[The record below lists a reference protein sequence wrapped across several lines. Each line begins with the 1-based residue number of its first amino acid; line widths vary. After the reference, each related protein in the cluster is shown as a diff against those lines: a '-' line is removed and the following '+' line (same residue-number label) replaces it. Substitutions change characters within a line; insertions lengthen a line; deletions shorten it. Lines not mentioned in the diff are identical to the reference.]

1 MDTVEM
7 HHLPALGHS
16 TANCP
21 TIKKSIKPPVKVFVQ
36 KPMEVP
42 PIPPNRRR
50 EEVVAEF
57 PTSRKGESGEDVVED
72 NGGRTSC
79 SSNDKAPYLLS
90 MISIACWNVRGLNRR
105 DHQMAV
111 CDLIREFDIKF
122 IGLLETR
129 VATHNISQIQS
140 FMLHGWNWFVDPNEV
155 GNRIWLAW
163 DVSEVVVD
171 IISVHEQYIHCR
183 IICLRAHYDFLVTV
197 AYGLNDVVPR
207 RALWS
212 QLVTIMEDVGEEPWL
227 VLGISIRFLIT
238 VRGGFFVAQLS
249 DGPRSLWKKLD
260 RILANDRWFARWPN
274 SSYLCAT
281 PRTSDHSPLVLRGS
295 QARTV
300 GRCFRFDNYLAK
312 SPGFIDLVKGVW
324 EHHIVGT
331 PMYSIT
337 RKLKALKPKF
347 RQLRKEKGI
356 SLLMLSRL
364 KHFCKQSSSF
374 WRRIT
379 AMTYCFSLTE
389 WLDWFWLKQ
398 QN

>member
-1 MDTVEM
+1 
-7 HHLPALGHS
+7 
-16 TANCP
+16 
-21 TIKKSIKPPVKVFVQ
+21 
-36 KPMEVP
+36 
-42 PIPPNRRR
+42 
-50 EEVVAEF
+50 
-57 PTSRKGESGEDVVED
+57 
-72 NGGRTSC
+72 
-79 SSNDKAPYLLS
+79 
-90 MISIACWNVRGLNRR
+90 
-105 DHQMAV
+105 
-111 CDLIREFDIKF
+111 
-122 IGLLETR
+122 
-129 VATHNISQIQS
+129 
-140 FMLHGWNWFVDPNEV
+140 MLHGWNWFVDPNEV

-227 VLGISIRFLIT
+227 VLGDFNTVLDHSEVCGHSGDNQAAMGDFRTFLTDSALIPMPSQGA
-238 VRGGFFVAQLS
+238 VFSWHNCS

-312 SPGFIDLVKGVW
+312 SPGFIDLNHRGVGCVAA
-324 EHHIVGT
+324 EFVGFYT
-331 PMYSIT
+331 TLLGGRRRDIHVNLMFLQPWARYIIPNDERETMI
-337 RKLKALKPKF
+337 RPVEREEIKAAFFDIDEDKALG
-347 RQLRKEKGI
+347 QMV
-356 SLLMLSRL
+356 SLLDS
-364 KHFCKQSSSF
+364 
-374 WRRIT
+374 
-379 AMTYCFSLTE
+379 
-389 WLDWFWLKQ
+389 LKQ
-398 QN
+398 HGV